1 MFIRHT
7 RPYMPYSR
15 KDNFGSKV
23 SYYFKKAGV
32 NTDGKHHGLHSMRHC
47 LATNLLGENTTIN
60 EIASI
65 LGHSSAKSTKRYIWS
80 DIKHLKLC
88 ALEVIS
94 NGN

>member
-1 MFIRHT
+1 
-7 RPYMPYSR
+7 MPYSR

-32 NTDGKHHGLHSMRHC
+32 NTDEKHHGLHSMRHS
-47 LATNLLGENTTIN
+47 LATNLLGENTAIN